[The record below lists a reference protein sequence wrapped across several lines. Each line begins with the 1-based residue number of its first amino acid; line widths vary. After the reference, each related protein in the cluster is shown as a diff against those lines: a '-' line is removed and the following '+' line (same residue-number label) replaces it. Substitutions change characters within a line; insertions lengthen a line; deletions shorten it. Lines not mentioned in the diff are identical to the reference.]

1 MDSLSWVN
9 ANTVEGKRSSLD
21 RSFGKIQTVEEV
33 RIMEFLLVGMLY
45 QVQQLVPTG
54 IGFLQSALTDGLQCV
69 LVGMT
74 NFLVNMS
81 VLIGQVTPRAELC
94 PFLRETT
101 PAAS

>member
-1 MDSLSWVN
+1 VDSLSWVN

-54 IGFLQSALTDGLQCV
+54 IGFLQSALTDGRSKQWLAS
-69 LVGMT
+69 VG
-74 NFLVNMS
+74 
-81 VLIGQVTPRAELC
+81 I
-94 PFLRETT
+94 
-101 PAAS
+101 